1 MISLVVRQASIIP
14 EVRQSFD
21 LSPSCQSRR
30 DDSSKFLDDYLT
42 RGIYKKD
49 PFQELDTEGV
59 GGLMRSD
66 RARPQGERG

>member
-1 MISLVVRQASIIP
+1 MIPRAA
-14 EVRQSFD
+14 QSFD
-21 LSPSCQSRR
+21 LSASFQSRR

-59 GGLMRSD
+59 GSLMRIAFE
-66 RARPQGERG
+66 ARPQGEEATNDWHLR